1 MRTIP
6 LFLALTL
13 ALSLTACTSPGAR
26 KTPAPADTPSP
37 APEVSPAP
45 AELRWTDQTFAQ
57 EFTSQD
63 GTVVMSVSYVFP
75 GIADAGTDPAW
86 SKIHDFY
93 ATEGAAYLTNAAELA
108 GWAADDYTVSAA
120 TGGDFLPYGE
130 ESGWRISHQTE
141 DLVSFVR
148 SYYANSVTGAAHPS
162 NYQFSEQFDLTTGDR
177 LSLNDFF
184 TDPET
189 AKERILTLL
198 AEKAADAG
206 YTRDMLEGEF
216 KEDYFYLT
224 DNAFV
229 FYYQPDTLAPYAA
242 GLLEFS
248 IPYPDLEDLMSRAV

>member
-1 MRTIP
+1 M
-6 LFLALTL
+6 
-13 ALSLTACTSPGAR
+13 
-26 KTPAPADTPSP
+26 
-37 APEVSPAP
+37 
-45 AELRWTDQTFAQ
+45 
-57 EFTSQD
+57 
-63 GTVVMSVSYVFP
+63 
-75 GIADAGTDPAW
+75 
-86 SKIHDFY
+86 
-93 ATEGAAYLTNAAELA
+93 
-108 GWAADDYTVSAA
+108 
-120 TGGDFLPYGE
+120 
-130 ESGWRISHQTE
+130 
-141 DLVSFVR
+141 SFVR

-224 DNAFV
+224 DSAFV